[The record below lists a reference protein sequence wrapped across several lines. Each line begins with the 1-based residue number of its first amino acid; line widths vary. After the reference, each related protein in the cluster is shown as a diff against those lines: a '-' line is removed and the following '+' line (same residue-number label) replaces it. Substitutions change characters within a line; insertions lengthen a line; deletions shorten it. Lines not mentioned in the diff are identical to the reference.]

1 MQNRGHASWWSCDGE
16 WFIINIITSLIFVM
30 VVMPSGHCLQK
41 YLWYLLWSTD
51 NHQLEGS
58 DMLAKD
64 SEVDQRSQRKR
75 NLGHRDGIRCVHI
88 YFCAHSLADILTSYY
103 VSVAIDLLNMGR

>member
-1 MQNRGHASWWSCDGE
+1 
-16 WFIINIITSLIFVM
+16 
-30 VVMPSGHCLQK
+30 
-41 YLWYLLWSTD
+41 
-51 NHQLEGS
+51 
-58 DMLAKD
+58 MLAKD

-103 VSVAIDLLNMGR
+103 VSVVIDLLNMGR